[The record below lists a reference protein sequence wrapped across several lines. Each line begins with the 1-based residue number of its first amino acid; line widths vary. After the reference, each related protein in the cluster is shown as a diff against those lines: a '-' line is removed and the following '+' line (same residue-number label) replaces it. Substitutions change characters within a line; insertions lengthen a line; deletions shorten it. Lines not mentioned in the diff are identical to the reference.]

1 MFNYPYREVN
11 VELNL
16 QVIRPRPRVVGHTG
30 DRVGVSP
37 AAMEGDHNPGVVMEE
52 EEEEE
57 VMALRIT
64 TDKRGAGDMVTE
76 GAWEVIK
83 LNCRKLRR
91 ESTVWKIYAHK
102 FCGIISWTTL
112 KQVSHCWF
120 LLKRSEGDK
129 VLMWLFC
136 FRRSRWG
143 RKRWRWLWVGCIS
156 FLLLMGKHFI
166 LLVIK
171 KF

>member
-1 MFNYPYREVN
+1 MEMFNYPYREVN

-52 EEEEE
+52 EEEE

-76 GAWEVIK
+76 GA
-83 LNCRKLRR
+83 
-91 ESTVWKIYAHK
+91 
-102 FCGIISWTTL
+102 
-112 KQVSHCWF
+112 
-120 LLKRSEGDK
+120 
-129 VLMWLFC
+129 
-136 FRRSRWG
+136 
-143 RKRWRWLWVGCIS
+143 
-156 FLLLMGKHFI
+156 
-166 LLVIK
+166 
-171 KF
+171 